1 MSRLTFDLD
10 VLRSFVLGIELSSF
24 AKAADR
30 LGRSTS
36 AVSAQLKKLEGQVDS
51 PILRKSGRG
60 MVLTPTGEI
69 LFGYAKRL
77 LELNDEAATAV
88 RGTELEGWVR
98 LGLQE
103 DFGENLLTE
112 VLGSFVRA
120 HPRIRV
126 EARVARNAELL
137 ELVTSGRL
145 DLALA
150 WDSGNSTTPHSQFVA
165 ELPMCWIGKADWT
178 YTANSEPLPLVV
190 FESPCLMRS
199 AATNALDHA
208 RIPWRIAFTSPSLSG
223 VWAAAG
229 AGLGITVRTQ
239 VGLPAY
245 LRVLDNLPELPKIG
259 LILHRAESKPAP
271 PVKRLAEILLA
282 NLNDSLTFDGPV
294 VHATKTHGT
303 TVRPSTDHPPMGMPP
318 LGSQCR
324 NPTA

>member
-1 MSRLTFDLD
+1 MRRLTFDLD

-36 AVSAQLKKLEGQVDS
+36 AVSAQLKKLEDQVDS

-88 RGTELEGWVR
+88 RGTELEGCVR

-103 DFGENLLTE
+103 DFGEHLLTE
-112 VLGSFVRA
+112 ALGSFARA
-120 HPRIRV
+120 HPRIRI
-126 EARVARNAELL
+126 EARVSRNAELL
-137 ELVTSGRL
+137 DLVTSDRL

-150 WDSGNSTTPHSQFVA
+150 WDSGNSTTHSQFIV

-178 YTANSEPLPLVV
+178 YTANSEPLPLVT

-208 RIPWRIAFTSPSLSG
+208 RIPWRVAFTSPSLSG

-245 LRVLDNLPELPKIG
+245 LRVLDDLPELPKIG

-271 PVKRLAEILLA
+271 LVKRLAEILLS
-282 NLNDSLTFDGPV
+282 NLNDLLLSG
-294 VHATKTHGT
+294 
-303 TVRPSTDHPPMGMPP
+303 REY
-318 LGSQCR
+318 
-324 NPTA
+324 

>member
-1 MSRLTFDLD
+1 MRRLTFDLD
-10 VLRSFVLGIELSSF
+10 VLRSFVLGIELGSF
-24 AKAADR
+24 AKAADH

-36 AVSAQLKKLEGQVDS
+36 AISAQLKKLEDQVDVA
-51 PILRKSGRG
+51 ILRKSGRG

-77 LELNDEAATAV
+77 LALNDEAATAV
-88 RGTELEGWVR
+88 RGAELEGCVR

-150 WDSGNSTTPHSQFVA
+150 WDSGSSTPFCQFVA
-165 ELPMCWIGKADWT
+165 DLPMCWVGSADWMCVV
-178 YTANSEPLPLVV
+178 NGESLPLVA

-199 AATNALDHA
+199 AATKALDHA
-208 RIPWRIAFTSPSLSG
+208 AIPWRLAFTSSSLSG
-223 VWAAAG
+223 IWAAVS
-229 AGLGITVRTQ
+229 AGLGISVRTR
-239 VGLPAY
+239 VGLPAH
-245 LRVLDNLPELPKIG
+245 LLALDGLPPLPKIG
-259 LILHRAESKPAP
+259 LMLHWAESKPAP
-271 PVKRLAEILLA
+271 PVRRLAEILLA
-282 NLNDSLTFDGPV
+282 NLELGWAGGRGLGF
-294 VHATKTHGT
+294 
-303 TVRPSTDHPPMGMPP
+303 HPQDFRLP
-318 LGSQCR
+318 
-324 NPTA
+324 